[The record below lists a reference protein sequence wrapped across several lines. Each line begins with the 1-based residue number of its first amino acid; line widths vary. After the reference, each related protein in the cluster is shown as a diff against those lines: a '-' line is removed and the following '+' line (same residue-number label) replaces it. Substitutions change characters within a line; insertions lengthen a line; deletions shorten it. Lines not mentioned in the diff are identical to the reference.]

1 MRLAGGKSIKT
12 VQLTPN
18 SGIQD
23 QLRNDIVSGDLAFGS
38 RLIIEDL
45 SQRYDVSHMPIRDA
59 LRILQGEGLVVIE
72 PNRGA
77 RVRPIYRGFIEDVF
91 DVRCAIETMLAR
103 RAAARR
109 TSEHLQGM
117 REAAAKLEAMVATGD
132 RESVPIANREFH
144 RAINDAAGN
153 PGALPIVDSHWLLL
167 SALLKRYGH
176 AEEQF
181 QQVIDEHRHLIL
193 AIERQD
199 AHAASMLMGA
209 HIEKGKTNLM
219 QRALEHERRGEAK
232 DTRPAR
238 ASPAM
243 EAKAGRVT
251 AAAAPTVAKNSNR
264 PARRRNDHRSVPA

>member
-1 MRLAGGKSIKT
+1 
-12 VQLTPN
+12 
-18 SGIQD
+18 
-23 QLRNDIVSGDLAFGS
+23 
-38 RLIIEDL
+38 
-45 SQRYDVSHMPIRDA
+45 MPIRDA

-109 TSEHLQGM
+109 TDEHLQRM
-117 REAAAKLEAMVATGD
+117 RDAAARLEAMVRKGD
-132 RESVPIANREFH
+132 HASVPVANREFH

-176 AEEQF
+176 GEERF
-181 QQVIDEHRHLIL
+181 QRVIDEHRHLIH
-193 AIERQD
+193 AIERRD
-199 AHAASMLMGA
+199 AHAAATLMGA

-219 QRALEHERRGEAK
+219 QRAMELESEAEPKRERAR
-232 DTRPAR
+232 TRRQEEVIA
-238 ASPAM
+238 
-243 EAKAGRVT
+243 
-251 AAAAPTVAKNSNR
+251 
-264 PARRRNDHRSVPA
+264 

>member
-1 MRLAGGKSIKT
+1 
-12 VQLTPN
+12 
-18 SGIQD
+18 
-23 QLRNDIVSGDLAFGS
+23 
-38 RLIIEDL
+38 
-45 SQRYDVSHMPIRDA
+45 MPIRDA

-109 TSEHLQGM
+109 TDEDLQRM
-117 REAAAKLEAMVATGD
+117 RDAAARLEAMVRKGD
-132 RESVPIANREFH
+132 HASVPVANREFH

-176 AEEQF
+176 GQERF
-181 QQVIDEHRHLIL
+181 QRVIDEHRHLIH

-199 AHAASMLMGA
+199 AHAAATLMGA
-209 HIEKGKTNLM
+209 HIEKAKTNLM
-219 QRALEHERRGEAK
+219 QRAMELESGAEPKRPGTRATPRGQQAPRDSRAHNQK
-232 DTRPAR
+232 PRDPQVRATTRVIA
-238 ASPAM
+238 
-243 EAKAGRVT
+243 
-251 AAAAPTVAKNSNR
+251 
-264 PARRRNDHRSVPA
+264 